1 MEHLASTGWENEMRR
16 SQVRNILKVE
26 FTSSDEEC
34 DGIFISQSLLWQSDK
49 LAKVKSHL
57 NKTFL
62 EM

>member
-1 MEHLASTGWENEMRR
+1 MEHLASTGRENEMRR
-16 SQVRNILKVE
+16 AQVINILKVE

-34 DGIFISQSLLWQSDK
+34 DGRFISHPLLWQSDK